1 MQLLPQYVEFAHAV
15 FNQLEFIVQQL
26 RHGVVRI
33 GGVPQ
38 RRDTVADLAE
48 WPGLIHRCAWRV
60 SKGLL
65 TLEHTPGFTVDAP

>member
-1 MQLLPQYVEFAHAV
+1 MQLLPQRIKFAHAG
-15 FNQLEFIVQQL
+15 FDQLQFVAQQL

-33 GGVPQ
+33 WRVSQ